1 MKIVDTHCHI
11 EQDEF
16 DSDREDVIL
25 QSKLAEV
32 HLITSAITPESWK
45 KALLIG
51 QMHDNVDVAIGLDP
65 MKWNKS
71 DDAITFIELNRNQI
85 VAVGEAGLDHYIVR
99 DHAERD
105 LQEDAF
111 RNLIELAVKLKL
123 PIQVHSR
130 SAGRK
135 ALDTLTAMDA
145 VNVHMHAFDGKA
157 SLARAA
163 SRDQGY
169 YL

>member
-71 DDAITFIELNRNQI
+71 DDAITFIELNRNY
-85 VAVGEAGLDHYIVR
+85 V
-99 DHAERD
+99 
-105 LQEDAF
+105 
-111 RNLIELAVKLKL
+111 
-123 PIQVHSR
+123 
-130 SAGRK
+130 
-135 ALDTLTAMDA
+135 LTPPS
-145 VNVHMHAFDGKA
+145 FFT
-157 SLARAA
+157 
-163 SRDQGY
+163 
-169 YL
+169 